1 MKAMILAA
9 GLGTRMGELTRDLP
23 KPLVPVAGR
32 PMLLYAVDN
41 LKRAGVTD
49 LVINTHYKSELL
61 QEFVADQCQF
71 GIQVTLSHEPEL
83 LDTGGGILNA
93 RAYLEDVDF
102 FLVHNA
108 DVYSEIDLAQLV
120 AEHCASG
127 ALATLALKDRNT
139 TRGLLFTSAL
149 ELCGWEHRGKG
160 QRVLTESTPET
171 RPVESYG
178 FCGVQVMSREFLS
191 FIARDNKKRF
201 SLIDVYLAAVSAGH
215 KIVGFDIGTTAW
227 FDMGSAEKIAEVE
240 AFLAV

>member
-9 GLGTRMGELTRDLP
+9 GLGTRMGELTRDMP
-23 KPLVPVAGR
+23 KPLVAVAGR

-41 LKRAGVTD
+41 LKRAGVTE

-61 QEFVADQCQF
+61 QEFIESQSNF
-71 GIQVTLSHEPEL
+71 GMQVTISHEPEL

-93 RAYLEDVDF
+93 RVYLEDADF

-127 ALATLALKDRNT
+127 AIATLALKGRNT
-139 TRGLLFTSAL
+139 TRGLLLTSKM
-149 ELCGWEHRGKG
+149 ELCGWEHTGKG
-160 QRVLTESTPET
+160 QRVLANAILETTPM
-171 RPVESYG
+171 ESYG
-178 FCGVQVMSREFLS
+178 FCGVQVISREFLS
-191 FIARDNKKRF
+191 LVARDNQKRF
-201 SLIDVYLAAVSAGH
+201 SLIDAYLAAVSAGYRV
-215 KIVGFDIGTTAW
+215 VGFDIGATAW

-240 AFLAV
+240 AFLAD